1 MTSAFSL
8 PENVKVVELT
18 PPAVGAGAV
27 ITSDYISLKNA
38 HKAWLVI
45 HYADGNGNAVVLQPL
60 KATAVAP
67 SNSTA
72 ITNVV
77 KIWSNLATAT
87 NDTLVERTAATSY
100 TLNAAAANKIVIFEI
115 DPADLGELAGTG
127 PYDCIAFSAT
137 TPAAA
142 EYISAVCY
150 LQPRYAGPVAQSLTA
165 LTD

>member
-1 MTSAFSL
+1 MTSTFSL
-8 PENVKVVELT
+8 PENLKVVELT

-67 SNSTA
+67 TGSTA

-87 NDTLVERTAATSY
+87 DDTLVERTAATSY

-115 DPADLGELAGTG
+115 DPADLGET
-127 PYDCIAFSAT
+127 YDCIAFSAT

-150 LQPRYAGPVAQSLTA
+150 LQPRYMSCVGQSPTA